1 MQFGP
6 CFGHS
11 ELCGRFH
18 CLRKA
23 ATSSLS
29 ARRSSTTCC
38 EKGTPGQEREL
49 PGQEDHGGW
58 LFRRWLLLSHFLSAD
73 SESHE
78 EAALLAVHAPAD
90 VAEDAVGGP
99 LLEAPPLL
107 AIEDAGPDMRVPV
120 PVGQAKRRCVLPRI
134 AGEIPAWVP
143 GEFTP
148 SDPILDGSKCLARVW
163 ADGYGGQCCRRPL
176 NGQVLCKAHSHGTV
190 TWEGD

>member
-1 MQFGP
+1 MQCGP
-6 CFGHS
+6 CFRHS

-18 CLRKA
+18 CLRRA

-29 ARRSSTTCC
+29 ARRSSTTWC
-38 EKGTPGQEREL
+38 EKGTPGQERVARPGRTRRVVVQKVAAPL
-49 PGQEDHGGW
+49 P
-58 LFRRWLLLSHFLSAD
+58 LPLAD

-120 PVGQAKRRCVLPRI
+120 PAGQAKRRCVLPRI

-148 SDPILDGSKCLARVW
+148 SDPILDGSKRLARVW

-176 NGQVLCKAHSHGTV
+176 NGQVLCKAHRTEPV